1 MLSRCSPLRLC
12 PYGSARSSVQHSLKM
27 RAARRRG
34 SPPAGTRKCL
44 RTSKVPTAWRGS
56 WYCSFSPCRTP
67 PHCGCRWVPAR
78 ARALALASRPRGLAA
93 IGSYLLTAAFRSAPA
108 SLVAPFECSA
118 LLWGIAIDRVVW
130 HVLPSMR
137 SGTSGPA
144 PEPCHHNS
152 HGSGARGK
160 AECRADR
167 RQWKT
172 SLANKRK
179 THHEHRRYPWTIY
192 LARVVDD

>member
-1 MLSRCSPLRLC
+1 MPQDVKGPDRLAWIVVLLVQSVPYATSLR
-12 PYGSARSSVQHSLKM
+12 VSLG
-27 RAARRRG
+27 A
-34 SPPAGTRKCL
+34 
-44 RTSKVPTAWRGS
+44 
-56 WYCSFSPCRTP
+56 
-67 PHCGCRWVPAR
+67 AR
-78 ARALALASRPRGLAA
+78 ARALALASRPRGLGA